1 MMIPNLFDNLPP
13 PSSALSPLDVV
24 KIQLDALQ
32 NNDLLPND
40 AGIRF
45 AFQYTSPQNRRSLG
59 SLTDFIK
66 LLKHEAFNQIIGF
79 ERAELETL
87 YLDRRQARHD
97 VHLFRKDDVVSFL
110 FLVSRQV
117 REPFDGLW
125 LTDAVMPKC

>member
-1 MMIPNLFDNLPP
+1 MLPDLFNDLPAP
-13 PSSALSPLDVV
+13 GPQLAPLDVV

-32 NNDLLPND
+32 NNDLLYGD

-59 SLTDFIK
+59 SLDDFIK
-66 LLKHEAFNQIIGF
+66 LIKHDAFNRIIGF

-87 YLDRRQARHD
+87 YLDRGTARHD
-97 VHLFRKDDVVSFL
+97 VHLFRKDDIVSFL

-117 REPFDGLW
+117 KEPFEGFW
-125 LTDAVMPKC
+125 LTDAVLPKQ